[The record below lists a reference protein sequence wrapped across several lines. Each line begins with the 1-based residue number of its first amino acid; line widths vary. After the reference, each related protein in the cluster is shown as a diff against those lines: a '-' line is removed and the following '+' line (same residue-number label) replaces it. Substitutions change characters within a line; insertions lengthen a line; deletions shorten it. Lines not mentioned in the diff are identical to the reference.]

1 MSTTTAQDQTLSVN
15 LGVTKYV
22 VDLKPGI
29 TTMNA
34 YTKLYATFISIA
46 MLTGMS
52 FLQPYV
58 LEVNLEY
65 PRASQGEISGWL
77 TFWTEIVTI
86 VLFAPVGVI
95 ADKIGRRP
103 VYIFGIVTIGIG
115 YGLYPF
121 SDNLTEM
128 FIYRMIYAVGLAA
141 VAGML
146 ATISNDYPKE
156 RSRGKYI
163 GISSMMNILGT
174 IMMSTGIARIPF
186 ILTERGVDELAAGQ
200 VMFLLSA
207 GLCMITAV
215 VARLG
220 LASGTPVAKKD
231 RENVKVLITSGLR
244 NGLNPRIALSYAAAF
259 SARSDLVIKGMFLSL
274 WGVQAS
280 QDAGIST
287 GQGMAQVGIVFG
299 IMNGF
304 SFFCAP
310 LYGALLDRI
319 NRVSGAIIALAF
331 ACVGYTSMRLVE
343 TPLDFTYIPLF
354 IILGLGSSFLLKASV
369 TLVGQEAPEK
379 ERASVVAMNGTF
391 GAIGI
396 LIFAVYGGIY
406 FDAWGPWAPFF
417 IAGVWQCV
425 LLIAAI
431 VIRIFAPGPDLVGS
445 GATKL
450 AGQGAPT
457 GAPAEAQYTAQSAAG
472 GTSGDAPP
480 ASAPDK

>member
-1 MSTTTAQDQTLSVN
+1 MTTTTVQDQTLTIN
-15 LGVTKYV
+15 LGITKYV

-34 YTKLYATFISIA
+34 GTKLYATFISIA

-58 LEVNLEY
+58 LDVNLNY
-65 PRASQGEISGWL
+65 PRSEQGALSGWL

-86 VLFAPVGVI
+86 VLFAPIGVI

-103 VYIFGIVTIGIG
+103 VYIFGIITIGIG

-121 SDNLTEM
+121 ADDIWELFS
-128 FIYRMIYAVGLAA
+128 YRMIYAVGLAA

-163 GISSMMNILGT
+163 GLSSMFNVAGT

-186 ILTERGVDELAAGQ
+186 ILTERGVDEVAAGQ
-200 VMFLLSA
+200 TMFLIAA

-215 VARLG
+215 IARLG
-220 LASGTPVAKKD
+220 LAGGTPVAKHD
-231 RENVKVLITSGLR
+231 RESVKVLITSGLR

-274 WGVQAS
+274 WGLHAARE
-280 QDAGIST
+280 AGISP
-287 GQGMAQVGIVFG
+287 GAGMAQVGIVFA

-319 NRVSGAIIALAF
+319 NRVSGAIIALVLA
-331 ACVGYTSMRLVE
+331 AVGYTSMRFVE
-343 TPLDFTYIPLF
+343 TPLDFIYIPLF

-379 ERASVVAMNGTF
+379 ERASVIAMNGTF
-391 GAIGI
+391 GAVGI
-396 LIFAVYGGIY
+396 LLFAVYGGIL

-425 LLIAAI
+425 LLVVA
-431 VIRIFAPGPDLVGS
+431 VLIRVFAPGPDLVGS
-445 GATKL
+445 GAGRL
-450 AGQGAPT
+450 AGRPSAAKPDLAAERPGSGA
-457 GAPAEAQYTAQSAAG
+457 GAPAE
-472 GTSGDAPP
+472 
-480 ASAPDK
+480 